1 MLLYEEV
8 IILESLMNRLSQ
20 PHIILLSNSKTEN
33 TWFPKHIA
41 SNLKVMW
48 YNLNS
53 ETRKNPWFFH
63 NTIFTLKQM
72 EQ

>member
-1 MLLYEEV
+1 MK
-8 IILESLMNRLSQ
+8 RLSQ

-33 TWFPKHIA
+33 TQFPKHIA
-41 SNLKVMW
+41 SNLKVTW

-53 ETRKNPWFFH
+53 EIRKNPWFFY

>member
-53 ETRKNPWFFH
+53 RDQEKPLVFP
-63 NTIFTLKQM
+63 
-72 EQ
+72 

>member
-53 ETRKNPWFFH
+53 ETRKNPLVFP
-63 NTIFTLKQM
+63 
-72 EQ
+72 